1 MSSNIRRVVLWI
13 SAPVIAFAI
22 VGGFIGKVTAR
33 EDTYPH
39 LRVFYDVV
47 NLITDRYVEKVD
59 MDKGMNGAMHGLAAG
74 LDPECAFLWA
84 DLVKQIETN
93 CPQPTGDLGIDLTRQ
108 YWLRIIATRD
118 GSP

>member
-47 NLITDRYVEKVD
+47 NLITDRYVEKAD
-59 MDKGMNGAMHGLAAG
+59 SDKVIVGQ
-74 LDPECAFLWA
+74 D
-84 DLVKQIETN
+84 
-93 CPQPTGDLGIDLTRQ
+93 
-108 YWLRIIATRD
+108 IIVL
-118 GSP
+118 GSPQGLEGTVSTGIVGGLRTLGAARLLQITAPIR